1 VPHKNRSLPTSRAAC
16 RRLTATAIAAM
27 GAVAAAGALFAA
39 GTGPARAQAPVPSA
53 APPAA
58 PMPTAQVSRW
68 EVQGNTLLPDTE
80 LQRLLAPFSGTLT
93 LQQLRAAAAAVQEAY
108 RRAGYGGVVAFLPE
122 QDLSGGLARVRV
134 VEGKLTRVE
143 ISDNRQFSADN
154 VRRSLPSLKEGTT
167 PAVRRIDAEIQLAN
181 ENPAK
186 TISVLLQPGATPGAV
201 EAKIGVQEQP
211 VSRLTAR
218 IDNTGGEAIGRWRA
232 ALGWQHANLWGLDHV
247 FAGELQTAPEDTA
260 AVKVVSGSYRA
271 PLYGSAMAIDVY
283 GAWSDVD
290 AGKVGTAAGDL
301 SFSGKGGILGTR
313 LSLYLP
319 RLGNTDQRLLL
330 GLEGREYENNCSIAG
345 LPAGACGSAGASVSV
360 QPLSLTWTAQ
370 AQGELRWGLSVGLHH
385 NLALG
390 GSHGEPADFEAVRP
404 GSQRRYTLLRAAAQ
418 ITVPVAETFA
428 IGARLAAQASGRPLV
443 PGEMFGVGGAQ
454 SVRGFEERELSG
466 DSGASLTIEATSPNL
481 VQDMAALRGLDLRAV
496 AFADAGV
503 VANQDDAPCQAGRS
517 SCKMGG
523 LGLGLRGQ
531 WGLWQ
536 LRLDVAN
543 ARTHATTTVKGD
555 TRAHFSL
562 ATLF

>member
-1 VPHKNRSLPTSRAAC
+1 VPQKNRPMPTSGATRRPSN
-16 RRLTATAIAAM
+16 RRLLPRL
-27 GAVAAAGALFAA
+27 GVAAAAVLTVCAA
-39 GTGPARAQAPVPSA
+39 PAWAQAPVPSA
-53 APPAA
+53 APPTA
-58 PMPTAQVSRW
+58 PVPTAQVSRW
-68 EVQGNTLLPDTE
+68 EVLGNTLLPADD
-80 LQRLLAPFSGTLT
+80 LQRLLAPFNGTLT
-93 LQQLRAAAAAVQEAY
+93 LPQMRAAAAAVQEAY

-143 ISDNRQFSADN
+143 VSDNKQFSAEN

-167 PAVRRIDAEIQLAN
+167 PPVRRIDAEIQLAN

-218 IDNTGGEAIGRWRA
+218 LDNTGGEAIGRWRA
-232 ALGWQHANLWGLDHV
+232 ALGWQHANVWGLDHV
-247 FAGELQTAPEDTA
+247 FAGELQTAPEDAA
-260 AVKVVSGSYRA
+260 AVKVISGSYRA

-370 AQGELRWGLSVGLHH
+370 AQGELRWGISLGLHH

-418 ITVPVAETFA
+418 LTVPVAETFS
-428 IGARLAAQASGRPLV
+428 IGARFAAQATGKPLV

-466 DSGASLTIEATSPNL
+466 DNGASLTIEASTPNL
-481 VQDMAALRGLDLRAV
+481 VQDVAALRGLDLRAV
-496 AFADAGV
+496 LFADAGV
-503 VANQDDAPCQAGRS
+503 VSNADDAPCQSGRS

-523 LGLGLRGQ
+523 AGLGLRGQ

-543 ARTHATTTVKGD
+543 ARTYATTTVKGD